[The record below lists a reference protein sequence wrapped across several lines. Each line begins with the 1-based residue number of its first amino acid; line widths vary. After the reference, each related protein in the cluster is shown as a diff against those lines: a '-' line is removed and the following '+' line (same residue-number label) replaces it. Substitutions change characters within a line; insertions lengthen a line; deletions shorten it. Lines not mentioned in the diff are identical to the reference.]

1 MWQAESRPDRG
12 IKIFTGSAILLPLRA
27 RSEAV
32 RKRLFKGR
40 KQHRK
45 AGLLPALTPLCINQT
60 RITTMPTFTDKLT
73 CGTIAFFAT
82 IFVSFGQANS
92 PAPDSNEKTAV
103 KAPSGPSTNPAKSA
117 DKSESAVAPV
127 TVVQATSA
135 TSTPAAVKPAPPQPS
150 TSTPATTT
158 IPPVAAD
165 TATESG
171 GVGVR
176 EFQGDDVGQVLRLL
190 ARQAKVNMVVSDQV
204 TGTVTMRLEDVTA
217 VQAIAIIVKAKGLF
231 MDQIDHVYYIKTPAE
246 KTAEPTESDS
256 YQFSYSRAKE
266 VAPLLASQLSSKD
279 PPQFDERT
287 NTIFFRET
295 RSNIDTV
302 RKLLVTIDKP
312 TKQVM
317 IEARWVEVP
326 ATRKQSYGINGAG
339 VVGSS
344 SNAKTISY
352 GAPASSSGSSSST
365 SGNVPLSD
373 LALGN
378 AANHNI
384 LGNFSQLALGQFA
397 ILSVPQMSATLLL
410 LNEESDAEF
419 LANPRVVTADNL
431 QAKIEINRAQPVP
444 QLNFNEQ
451 TATAVFGGFQDKKF
465 GNTLIVTPSINK
477 DNFVTMKVKPEI
489 SNKVGD
495 STFVFAG
502 ATVSSPI
509 IDTRTLESNVLIRS
523 GDTLAIGGLLQ
534 DEVGKAR
541 NKVPLLGD
549 VPVLGYLFQE
559 RLNNRV
565 KRNLL
570 VFVTPTII
578 NSKYGTGLEDQ
589 VNGLHHVGEEYS
601 DINGWRNNAKGAV
614 RLVPTGHRQVVA
626 DYPKPGTPPPPA
638 MGEQDVQFKSSAK
651 DRDF

>member
-1 MWQAESRPDRG
+1 
-12 IKIFTGSAILLPLRA
+12 
-27 RSEAV
+27 
-32 RKRLFKGR
+32 
-40 KQHRK
+40 
-45 AGLLPALTPLCINQT
+45 
-60 RITTMPTFTDKLT
+60 MPTFTDKLT

-92 PAPDSNEKTAV
+92 PAPDSNEKTAA
-103 KAPSGPSTNPAKSA
+103 KAASGPSTNPAKSA
-117 DKSESAVAPV
+117 DKSESVAAPL
-127 TVVQATSA
+127 TVVQATSPA
-135 TSTPAAVKPAPPQPS
+135 TGKPVTPPPS

-158 IPPVAAD
+158 AAPPVATD

-190 ARQAKVNMVVSDQV
+190 ARQAKINMVVSDQV

-217 VQAIAIIVKAKGLF
+217 LQAIAIIVKAKGLF
-231 MDQIDHVYYIKTPAE
+231 MDQIEHVYYIKTAAE
-246 KTAEPTESDS
+246 KTAEPTESDN

-266 VAPLLASQLSSKD
+266 VAPLLASQLSSKEA
-279 PPQFDERT
+279 PQFDERT

-317 IEARWVEVP
+317 IEARLVEVTANP
-326 ATRKQSYGINGAG
+326 RQSYGINWAG

-344 SNAKTISY
+344 TNAKTVSY
-352 GAPASSSGSSSST
+352 GAPASSSGSSTST
-365 SGNVPLSD
+365 TGNIPLTD
-373 LALGN
+373 LVLGN
-378 AANHNI
+378 ANNHNI

-397 ILSVPQMSATLLL
+397 ILSVPQMSATLRF
-410 LNEESDAEF
+410 LNEDADAEF

>member
-1 MWQAESRPDRG
+1 
-12 IKIFTGSAILLPLRA
+12 
-27 RSEAV
+27 
-32 RKRLFKGR
+32 
-40 KQHRK
+40 
-45 AGLLPALTPLCINQT
+45 
-60 RITTMPTFTDKLT
+60 MPTFTDKLT

-117 DKSESAVAPV
+117 EKSESAAAPQ
-127 TVVQATSA
+127 TLVQATSA
-135 TSTPAAVKPAPPQPS
+135 TSTPAAGKPAPPQPS

-158 IPPVAAD
+158 IPPVATD

-190 ARQAKVNMVVSDQV
+190 ARQAKINMVVSDQV

-217 VQAIAIIVKAKGLF
+217 LQAIAVIVKAKGLF
-231 MDQIDHVYYIKTPAE
+231 MDQIEHVYYIKTAAE
-246 KTAEPTESDS
+246 KTAEPTESDN

-266 VAPLLASQLSSKD
+266 VAPLLASQLSSKEA
-279 PPQFDERT
+279 PQIDERT

-317 IEARWVEVP
+317 IEARLVEVTANP
-326 ATRKQSYGINGAG
+326 LQSYGIDWSGT
-339 VVGSS
+339 VGSAS
-344 SNAKTISY
+344 QGKTFSY
-352 GAPASSSGSSSST
+352 GAPRST
-365 SGNVPLSD
+365 STSTGGNIPLSD

-378 AANHNI
+378 SANPNI
-384 LGNFSQLALGQFA
+384 LGNFSKLIPGQFA
-397 ILSVPQMSATLLL
+397 ILSVPQMSATLRF
-410 LNEESDAEF
+410 LNEDADAEF

-477 DNFVTMKVKPEI
+477 DNFVTLKVKPEI

-509 IDTRTLESNVLIRS
+509 IDTRALESNVLIRS
-523 GDTLAIGGLLQ
+523 GDTLAIGGLIQ
-534 DEVGKAR
+534 DEVAKAH

-549 VPVLGYLFQE
+549 VPALGYLFQNH
-559 RLNNRV
+559 LNART

-578 NSKYGTGLEDQ
+578 DSKYGTGLEDQ
-589 VNGLHHVGEEYS
+589 VSGLHHVGEEYS
-601 DINGWRNNAKGAV
+601 DINGWRNNAAGAV

-638 MGEQDVQFKSSAK
+638 TGGSDVQFKSSAK
-651 DRDF
+651 DRDY

>member
-1 MWQAESRPDRG
+1 
-12 IKIFTGSAILLPLRA
+12 
-27 RSEAV
+27 
-32 RKRLFKGR
+32 
-40 KQHRK
+40 
-45 AGLLPALTPLCINQT
+45 
-60 RITTMPTFTDKLT
+60 
-73 CGTIAFFAT
+73 
-82 IFVSFGQANS
+82 
-92 PAPDSNEKTAV
+92 
-103 KAPSGPSTNPAKSA
+103 KSA
-117 DKSESAVAPV
+117 DKSASAASPL
-127 TVVQATSA
+127 TVVQATST

-158 IPPVAAD
+158 VPPVPAD
-165 TATESG
+165 TVTESG

-190 ARQAKVNMVVSDQV
+190 ARQAKINMVVSDQV

-217 VQAIAIIVKAKGLF
+217 LQAVAIIVKAKGLF

-266 VAPLLASQLSSKD
+266 VAPLLASQLASKD

-295 RSNIDTV
+295 RSNIDAV

-317 IEARWVEVP
+317 IEARLVEVTANP
-326 ATRKQSYGINGAG
+326 QQSYGIDWSG
-339 VVGSS
+339 VVGSAS
-344 SNAKTISY
+344 QGKTISY
-352 GAPASSSGSSSST
+352 GAPANASVGSTGSSSSST
-365 SGNVPLSD
+365 NGTIPLSN

-378 AANHNI
+378 ANNNNL
-384 LGNFSQLALGQFA
+384 LGNFSHLALGQFA
-397 ILSVPQMSATLLL
+397 ILSVPQMSATLRF
-410 LNEESDAEF
+410 LNEDADAEF

-451 TATAVFGGFQDKKF
+451 TATAVFGGFRDKKF

-477 DNFVTMKVKPEI
+477 DNFVTLKVKPEI

-502 ATVSSPI
+502 ATVASPI

-534 DEVGKAR
+534 DEVAKAR

-549 VPVLGYLFQE
+549 VPVLGYLFQNH
-559 RLNNRV
+559 LNART

-589 VNGLHHVGEEYS
+589 VSGLHHVGEEYS
-601 DINGWRNNAKGAV
+601 DINGWRNNAQGAV

-638 MGEQDVQFKSSAK
+638 TDESEVQFKSSAK

>member
-1 MWQAESRPDRG
+1 
-12 IKIFTGSAILLPLRA
+12 
-27 RSEAV
+27 
-32 RKRLFKGR
+32 
-40 KQHRK
+40 
-45 AGLLPALTPLCINQT
+45 
-60 RITTMPTFTDKLT
+60 MPTFTDKLT

-117 DKSESAVAPV
+117 EKSESAAAPQ
-127 TVVQATSA
+127 TLVQATSA
-135 TSTPAAVKPAPPQPS
+135 TSTPAAGKPAPPQPS

-158 IPPVAAD
+158 TIPPVATD

-190 ARQAKVNMVVSDQV
+190 ARQAKINMVVSDQV

-217 VQAIAIIVKAKGLF
+217 LQAMSVIVKAKDLF
-231 MDQIDHVYYIKTPAE
+231 MDQIEHVYYIKTAAE
-246 KTAEPTESDS
+246 KTAEPTESDN
-256 YQFSYSRAKE
+256 YQFSYSRAKD
-266 VAPLLASQLSSKD
+266 VATLLASQLSSKD

-295 RSNIDTV
+295 RSNIDSV

-317 IEARWVEVP
+317 IEARLVEVTANP
-326 ATRKQSYGINGAG
+326 KQSYDINWAG

-344 SNAKTISY
+344 SSPQTFSY
-352 GAPASSSGSSSST
+352 GAPRSTGGSST
-365 SGNVPLSD
+365 STGSNIPLSD

-378 AANHNI
+378 SNNNNI
-384 LGNFSQLALGQFA
+384 LGNFSHLALGQFA
-397 ILSVPQMSATLLL
+397 ILSVPQMSATLRF
-410 LNEESDAEF
+410 LNEDSDAEF

-509 IDTRTLESNVLIRS
+509 IDTRSLDSNVLIHS

-534 DEVGKAR
+534 DEVAKAR
-541 NKVPLLGD
+541 NKV
-549 VPVLGYLFQE
+549 
-559 RLNNRV
+559 R
-565 KRNLL
+565 
-570 VFVTPTII
+570 
-578 NSKYGTGLEDQ
+578 
-589 VNGLHHVGEEYS
+589 
-601 DINGWRNNAKGAV
+601 
-614 RLVPTGHRQVVA
+614 
-626 DYPKPGTPPPPA
+626 
-638 MGEQDVQFKSSAK
+638 
-651 DRDF
+651 